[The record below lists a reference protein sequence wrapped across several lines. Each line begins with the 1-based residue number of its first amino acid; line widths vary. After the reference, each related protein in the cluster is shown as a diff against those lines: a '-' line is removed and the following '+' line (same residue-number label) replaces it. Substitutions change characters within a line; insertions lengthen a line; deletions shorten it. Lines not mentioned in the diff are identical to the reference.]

1 MIGRCRGITP
11 PPVSRKGRTVV
22 SSYAKAVTIGG
33 APVIVGERINP
44 TGKARF
50 KQALREN
57 DMEYILREGI
67 AQQESGAHV
76 LDVNVGLPEID
87 ETERMTGVV
96 RALQGVTDLPLQI
109 DTSDGRAMEAAM
121 RLYNGKP
128 LINSVNGKQESM
140 DMVFPLVKKYGGVM
154 VALTLDEGGIPET
167 AEGRLR
173 IAEKIVR
180 RAEACGIDRRDIL
193 VDALTMTISTG
204 AEAALVTLE
213 TVRRVKA
220 ELGVGTILGV
230 SNISFGLPQRENIN
244 AAFYLMALQSGLDAA
259 ILNPNAEAMMKA
271 YFSFRALSAQDE
283 QCGAYI
289 ARYAG
294 AAPAAAPTAMAAE
307 MGLREAIVRGL
318 KERAYQAAAT
328 QVKALA
334 PLDIINDQLI
344 PALDQVGQGF
354 EKGTLFLP
362 QLLMSAEAA
371 QGGLRSSQGAY
382 GRGGTA
388 AGEEGQNHSGHRQG
402 RHSRYWQEHCQGA
415 AGKLRLRCHRP
426 GQGRGSGVGS
436 RDRPAGKGAAVRA
449 ERPDD
454 HHGGG
459 DGGNHPRPARRRARL
474 PGDGGRRGG

>member
-1 MIGRCRGITP
+1 
-11 PPVSRKGRTVV
+11 
-22 SSYAKAVTIGG
+22 
-33 APVIVGERINP
+33 
-44 TGKARF
+44 
-50 KQALREN
+50 
-57 DMEYILREGI
+57 MEYILREGI

-220 ELGVGTILGV
+220 ELEWAPFSGYPTSPSACPSGK
-230 SNISFGLPQRENIN
+230 ISTPPFI
-244 AAFYLMALQSGLDAA
+244 
-259 ILNPNAEAMMKA
+259 
-271 YFSFRALSAQDE
+271 
-283 QCGAYI
+283 
-289 ARYAG
+289 
-294 AAPAAAPTAMAAE
+294 
-307 MGLREAIVRGL
+307 
-318 KERAYQAAAT
+318 
-328 QVKALA
+328 
-334 PLDIINDQLI
+334 
-344 PALDQVGQGF
+344 
-354 EKGTLFLP
+354 
-362 QLLMSAEAA
+362 
-371 QGGLRSSQGAY
+371 
-382 GRGGTA
+382 
-388 AGEEGQNHSGHRQG
+388 
-402 RHSRYWQEHCQGA
+402 
-415 AGKLRLRCHRP
+415 
-426 GQGRGSGVGS
+426 
-436 RDRPAGKGAAVRA
+436 
-449 ERPDD
+449 
-454 HHGGG
+454 
-459 DGGNHPRPARRRARL
+459 
-474 PGDGGRRGG
+474 

>member
-1 MIGRCRGITP
+1 MCWTSTWGC
-11 PPVSRKGRTVV
+11 
-22 SSYAKAVTIGG
+22 
-33 APVIVGERINP
+33 
-44 TGKARF
+44 
-50 KQALREN
+50 
-57 DMEYILREGI
+57 
-67 AQQESGAHV
+67 
-76 LDVNVGLPEID
+76 PEID

-294 AAPAAAPTAMAAE
+294 AAP
-307 MGLREAIVRGL
+307 R
-318 KERAYQAAAT
+318 
-328 QVKALA
+328 
-334 PLDIINDQLI
+334 
-344 PALDQVGQGF
+344 
-354 EKGTLFLP
+354 
-362 QLLMSAEAA
+362 
-371 QGGLRSSQGAY
+371 
-382 GRGGTA
+382 
-388 AGEEGQNHSGHRQG
+388 
-402 RHSRYWQEHCQGA
+402 RH
-415 AGKLRLRCHRP
+415 
-426 GQGRGSGVGS
+426 
-436 RDRPAGKGAAVRA
+436 
-449 ERPDD
+449 
-454 HHGGG
+454 
-459 DGGNHPRPARRRARL
+459 RRRWRRRWGCAR
-474 PGDGGRRGG
+474 PSSGA